1 MFQSNCCQ
9 RINPGERLCNSCGT
23 VIKQPLKLKKVF
35 LQFRLDA
42 KIANLLA
49 YLFSWIG
56 GLIIWL
62 LEKENKFVKWN
73 ALQALILG
81 IIQVVGVVVISVIL
95 GLIPYIGWFFFSW
108 LGYVIAGVAG
118 ILGIVAIIM
127 GFNGKTFRIPFISK
141 LTDRYFKI

>member
-1 MFQSNCCQ
+1 MADKTN
-9 RINPGERLCNSCGT
+9 INYDEDVN
-23 VIKQPLKLKKVF
+23 KKSSTG
-35 LQFRLDA
+35 LDP

-49 YLFSWIG
+49 YLFSWLG

-81 IIQVVGVVVISVIL
+81 IVQVGSVVVISVIL

-108 LGYVIAGVAG
+108 LGYVIAGIAG
-118 ILGIVAIIM
+118 VLAIVAIIM
-127 GFNGKTFRIPFISK
+127 GFSGKTFRIPFISK
-141 LTDRYFKI
+141 LTDKYFKI